1 MEKNIKYRLWESN
14 EFLDFVRGDSC
25 ESRSF
30 FWRDMEELRK
40 KLDEQKELRRIL
52 MSGKNVIVEKGYYI
66 GDRFFLINW
75 TYSFI
80 KTKCYFI
87 FSLERVIET
96 ECGSKNHP
104 LLVNAFIPINFQ

>member
-66 GDRFFLINW
+66 GDRFFLVNW
-75 TYSFI
+75 AYSFVQAKGVFMFGI
-80 KTKCYFI
+80 V
-87 FSLERVIET
+87 RVLET
-96 ECGSKNHP
+96 ECGSENHP
-104 LLVNAFIPINFQ
+104 LLVNAFIPVNFQ